1 MHTFGQ
7 ADVFEPEVTGEPGQ
21 RTFRVLV
28 QRGGESASLLLE
40 KEQMA
45 ALALAIRQLL
55 EQTQNGEPKGEEAPS
70 ARSLSFP
77 AQPDIEIRL
86 ARLGIGYDES
96 THLVTIFA
104 YDIEDVNTE
113 ADADD
118 DDEEQT
124 PSFSCQATRGQCRAF
139 ATNAEEMVEAGR
151 PVCLLC
157 GGPIE
162 DGEHLCRRRNGHS
175 QRPRASR

>member
-7 ADVFEPEVTGEPGQ
+7 ADLFEPDVTGEPGQ

-28 QRGGESASLLLE
+28 RRGDESASLWLE

-55 EQTQNGEPKGEEAPS
+55 EQTRNGEPEGEEAPP
-70 ARSLSFP
+70 APSLPFP
-77 AQPDIEIRL
+77 TQPDIEIRL

-118 DDEEQT
+118 DEEAT
-124 PSFSCQATRGQCRAF
+124 PSFSCQATRAQCRAF
-139 ATNAEEMVEAGR
+139 ATHAEEMVEAGR

-162 DGEHLCRRRNGHS
+162 GGEHLCRRRNGHS
-175 QRPRASR
+175 QRPRASQ

>member
-1 MHTFGQ
+1 M
-7 ADVFEPEVTGEPGQ
+7 EPEVTGEPGQ
-21 RTFRVLV
+21 RTFRVLLMS
-28 QRGGESASLLLE
+28 GSESASLWLE

-55 EQTQNGEPKGEEAPS
+55 EQTQNGEPEGEEAPPAPS
-70 ARSLSFP
+70 VPFP
-77 AQPDIEIRL
+77 AQPDIEMRL
-86 ARLGIGYDES
+86 ARLGIGYDEP

-104 YDIEDVNTE
+104 YDMEDVNTE

-118 DDEEQT
+118 DEEEAT
-124 PSFSCQATRGQCRAF
+124 PSFSFQATRAQCRAF
-139 ATNAEEMVEAGR
+139 AARAEEMVEAGR

-175 QRPRASR
+175 HRPRASQ